1 MSIEKIVNA
10 MHKYQKINNVKGCC
24 MTNAL
29 ILYDIVRLSTA
40 KNVKVKAVYAISYD
54 TETAICRFF
63 EGHVVL
69 SLGNNQLIEPS
80 WELENLK
87 DVQYFDSIN
96 VLIKVFK
103 GLDRKV
109 LPQLIEKHIYFTN
122 IANRINNGEFLIS
135 DEEHY
140 HKQLDYLIQQKLT
153 TELRGK
159 PPCKGSATI
168 SS

>member
-54 TETAICRFF
+54 TETQICRIF

-80 WELENLK
+80 WELEKLK

-96 VLIKVFK
+96 TLLKVYK
-103 GLDRKV
+103 GFDRKE
-109 LPQLIEKHIYFTN
+109 LPRIIKAHIHFTN

-135 DEEHY
+135 DKEHY
-140 HKQLDYLIQQKLT
+140 HKQLDYLIQHNLT
-153 TELRGK
+153 TELRAN
-159 PPCKGSATI
+159 PPCKGST
-168 SS
+168 